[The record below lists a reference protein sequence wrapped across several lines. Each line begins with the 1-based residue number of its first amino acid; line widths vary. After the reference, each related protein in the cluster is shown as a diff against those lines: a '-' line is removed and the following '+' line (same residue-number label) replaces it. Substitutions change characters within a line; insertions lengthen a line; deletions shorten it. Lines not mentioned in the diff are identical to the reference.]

1 MLSFWLQSGYPMQKK
16 TLRAQNA
23 DRHKREQIPL
33 SQALLLSSS
42 SSSSISW
49 FLLKRQL
56 PNCSTTGSNH
66 SDDCPPRSPASPVN
80 WVLWRDSERRTEINC
95 IAENPLMSVIQKV
108 HVLSPILDMQR
119 TRSRVVL

>member
-16 TLRAQNA
+16 TRRAQNA
-23 DRHKREQIPL
+23 DRHKKEQIPL
-33 SQALLLSSS
+33 SQALLLS

-56 PNCSTTGSNH
+56 PNCSTIGSNH

-80 WVLWRDSERRTEINC
+80 WVPWRDRERRTEINC
-95 IAENPLMSVIQKV
+95 MAENPLMSVINEV

-119 TRSRVVL
+119 TRSRLLL